1 MVHIG
6 ILVYG
11 TKKYLSHHPYTQEY
25 YDKFDTLYYEDYL
38 AKEELQFKE
47 IDTDAELIR
56 TMIWYTETLSKADKL
71 SVVPKIIL
79 DAAKKKI
86 DKFIKQKE
94 YIEKLRLFKDKPH
107 KYKHIHGLLD
117 MRAWF

>member
-71 SVVPKIIL
+71 SVVTKIFL

-94 YIEKLRLFKDKPH
+94 YIEKLRSFKDKPH
-107 KYKHIHGLLD
+107 KYKHIKGLQD
-117 MRAWF
+117 IRSWF